1 MYSFVYIFHS
11 YVVFPWHDLDPRK
24 SWTITVQYRLDYPK
38 ARSRRLLKQHPP
50 PTCLFPEKRPL
61 LRPIN
66 HRKLQLL
73 VRPVPS
79 WSVNC
84 LRRNSG
90 QKVSLRSGFCF
101 CLDVCFFGAGL
112 KKRCSWIRSKLLI
125 MVFHWLHTRCAEV
138 SSVRM
143 SVCRKICSRISGI
156 QDMGFWGC
164 SANIFAGG
172 DAGCWCCRV
181 HWEDE
186 DTCDVLGNYAD

>member
-1 MYSFVYIFHS
+1 MTLI
-11 YVVFPWHDLDPRK
+11 REK

-50 PTCLFPEKRPL
+50 PTCLFPENARCFIQSIIGNCSCWYDWCRPG
-61 LRPIN
+61 
-66 HRKLQLL
+66 
-73 VRPVPS
+73 VF
-79 WSVNC
+79 NC

-101 CLDVCFFGAGL
+101 FLDVCFFGAGL

-125 MVFHWLHTRCAEV
+125 MIFHWWHTRCAEV

-164 SANIFAGG
+164 SADIFAGW
-172 DAGCWCCRV
+172 DVGCWCCRV